1 VAVVEEAVTGYG
13 APSMPMV
20 GCALTCRVVPVCAVE
35 CWRSSATGAAM
46 STLIRVDELPA
57 AERFEFLHE
66 MVAQTWVPMECHSDY
81 RADYRAV
88 LRSSGLGAIQV
99 VVMDILAIKVCRTPG
114 LIRRADPDML
124 KLVMPVR
131 GTGSY
136 VVAQD
141 GRQAH
146 LRPGE
151 FAFYDTRRPYE
162 VDCGVGEHDAGQA
175 LTFMFPCSLL
185 PLPPSQLKHLTAVGT
200 IDQCSPAEAARLST
214 AALEVLASRLAH
226 ELDAMGWVTPET
238 HRRALLARIQAFIQQ
253 RLGDPELSPG
263 MIAAAHHIS
272 LRYLHKLFQEEG
284 TTVAGWIRQ
293 RRLEGCRR
301 DLADPALASRP
312 VAAIAA
318 RWGYSSASYFGQV
331 FRAAHGMP
339 PQEYRQWALHPH
351 HAGEIAHAFGSTVR

>member
-1 VAVVEEAVTGYG
+1 
-13 APSMPMV
+13 M
-20 GCALTCRVVPVCAVE
+20 
-35 CWRSSATGAAM
+35 GAAM
-46 STLIRVDELPA
+46 SKLIRLDELPA
-57 AERFEFLHE
+57 AERFGFLQE
-66 MVAQTWVPMECHSDY
+66 LVAQTWVPMECHSEH

-88 LRSSGLGAIQV
+88 FRSSGLGAIQV
-99 VVMDILAIKVCRTPG
+99 VVMDILATKVCRTPK

-124 KLVMPVR
+124 KVFMPVR
-131 GTGSY
+131 GTGAY
-136 VVAQD
+136 VVGQD

-146 LRPGE
+146 LRTGE

-175 LTFMFPCSLL
+175 LTFMFPTSLL
-185 PLPPSQLKHLTAVGT
+185 PLPPSQLKQLTAVRIPASAGIGVLTSQFLMHLART
-200 IDQCSPAEAARLST
+200 IDHCSPAEAARLST

-226 ELDAMGWVTPET
+226 EIDAMGSVTPET
-238 HRRALLARIQAFIQQ
+238 HRRALLTRIHAFIQQ

-284 TTVAGWIRQ
+284 ATVAGWIRQ
-293 RRLEGCRR
+293 RRLEACRR

-331 FRAAHGMP
+331 FRTAHGMP
-339 PQEYRQWALHPH
+339 PQEYRRWALHPR
-351 HAGEIAHAFGSTVR
+351 HAGEAVPGF

>member
-1 VAVVEEAVTGYG
+1 
-13 APSMPMV
+13 MV
-20 GCALTCRVVPVCAVE
+20 GSLQ
-35 CWRSSATGAAM
+35 SKAM
-46 STLIRVDELPA
+46 SMLIRVDELPA
-57 AERFEFLHE
+57 PERFEFLHE
-66 MVAQTWVPMECHSDY
+66 LVAQTWVPMECRSDHW
-81 RADYRAV
+81 ADYRAMF
-88 LRSSGLGAIQV
+88 RSSGLGAIQV
-99 VVMDILAIKVCRTPG
+99 VVMDIASTSVYRTPR

-131 GTGSY
+131 ASGSY

-141 GRQAH
+141 GRQAR

-162 VDCGVGEHDAGQA
+162 VHCGLGEDDAGQA

-185 PLPPSQLKHLTAVGT
+185 PLPPSQLKRLTAVRIPASAGIGALT
-200 IDQCSPAEAARLST
+200 SQFLVHLAGAIDECGPAEAARLST

-226 ELDAMGWVTPET
+226 ELDAMGWVTPEA
-238 HRRALLARIQAFIQQ
+238 HRRALLTRVHAFVQQ

-263 MIAAAHHIS
+263 TVAAAHHIS

-318 RWGYSSASYFGQV
+318 RWGFSSASHFGQV

-339 PQEYRQWALHPH
+339 PQEFRRWAQH
-351 HAGEIAHAFGSTVR
+351 HQAGEAVPAS

>member
-1 VAVVEEAVTGYG
+1 
-13 APSMPMV
+13 
-20 GCALTCRVVPVCAVE
+20 
-35 CWRSSATGAAM
+35 M

-66 MVAQTWVPMECHSDY
+66 LVSQTWVPMECHSDH
-81 RADYRAV
+81 RADYRAMF
-88 LRSSGLGAIQV
+88 RSSGLGAIQV
-99 VVMDILAIKVCRTPG
+99 VVMNILSIKVCRTPR

-124 KLVMPVR
+124 KVVMPVR
-131 GTGSY
+131 APGSY
-136 VVAQD
+136 VVTQD
-141 GRQAH
+141 GRQAR
-146 LRPGE
+146 LQPGE

-162 VDCGVGEHDAGQA
+162 VNCGVGEDDAGQA

-185 PLPPSQLKHLTAVGT
+185 PLPPSQLKQLTAVRFPASAGIGTLTSQFLMHLART
-200 IDQCSPAEAARLST
+200 IDHCSPAEAARLST

-226 ELDAMGWVTPET
+226 ELDAIGWVPPET
-238 HRRALLARIQAFIQQ
+238 HQHALLARIHAFIQQ

-263 MIAAAHHIS
+263 IIAAAHHIS
-272 LRYLHKLFQEEG
+272 LRYLHKLFQEQG

-318 RWGYSSASYFGQV
+318 RWGFSSASYFGQV

-339 PQEYRQWALHPH
+339 PQEYRRWALHPH
-351 HAGEIAHAFGSTVR
+351 HASEVVHPFQTTVS